1 MLLLLICMFIL
12 NTKSDEYDIVIIN
25 FQGTDFKT
33 TRQTLSQIPYFKSL
47 LDKSDS
53 KRFFMDRPAHI
64 FKHILGWAVDNNY
77 PFPYKYKYEA
87 EFYEIRKMYMYINY
101 YYD

>member
-1 MLLLLICMFIL
+1 MLSLFIIILIL
-12 NTKSDEYDIVIIN
+12 NVKSSEFDIITIN
-25 FQGTDFKT
+25 LQGTKFEI
-33 TRQTLSQIPYFKSL
+33 TRQTLYQIPYFKSL
-47 LDKSDS
+47 SLDLDKSS
-53 KRFFMDRPAHI
+53 SFYMDRPAHI

-87 EFYEIRKMYMYINY
+87 EFYEIRKMYINY